1 MRLDLLRRPF
11 CYATTMMTVGL
22 HVLVRLIVL
31 RPVPEEVRE
40 AEVEAR
46 GVVLGGEVVVPRWRE
61 LRGDVI
67 VEG

>member
-1 MRLDLLRRPF
+1 
-11 CYATTMMTVGL
+11 MMTVGL
-22 HVLVRLIVL
+22 HVLVRLLVL

-40 AEVEAR
+40 AEVEVR
-46 GVVLGGEVVVPRWRE
+46 GVVLGGEVVRPRWRA